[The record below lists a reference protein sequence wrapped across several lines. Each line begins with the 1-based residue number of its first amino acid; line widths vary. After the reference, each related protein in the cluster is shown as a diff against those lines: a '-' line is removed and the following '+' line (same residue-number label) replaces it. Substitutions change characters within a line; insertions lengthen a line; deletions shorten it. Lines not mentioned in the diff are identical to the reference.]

1 MAGLIGKQNLR
12 ALSFEPLERDFQ
24 YLMVSF
30 LFLAG
35 IVVGNYLFDLMFVAP
50 VAVVEGEDDIIVE
63 IQIAVPYTSA
73 IFFTLT
79 AYLYGCNGSSNFFIK
94 PGFVGDFV
102 TNLDLFH
109 IVKKL

>member
-63 IQIAVPYTSA
+63 IQIAVSYTSA
-73 IFFTLT
+73 VFFTFS

-94 PGFVGDFV
+94 PGSVGDFV
-102 TNLDLFH
+102 TNFNCSH
-109 IVKKL
+109 FVKKL